1 MGLESSWVREGTLF
15 VVWSRKEVL
24 AEDVAFELRD
34 RSSKEVD
41 KQKRQVEKFRV
52 SGKVSAKA
60 LGQGM
65 LSVTRNRQEA
75 TEGW

>member
-1 MGLESSWVREGTLF
+1 MV
-15 VVWSRKEVL
+15 KEIL
-24 AEDVAFELRD
+24 TEDVASELRG

-41 KQKRQVEKFRV
+41 KQKRQVERFQV

-65 LSVTRNRQEA
+65 LGVTRNRQEA

>member
-1 MGLESSWVREGTLF
+1 MV
-15 VVWSRKEVL
+15 KEIL

-41 KQKRQVEKFRV
+41 KQERQVEEFWV
-52 SGKVSAKA
+52 SGTVSAKA
-60 LGQGM
+60 LGQDM
-65 LSVTRNRQEA
+65 FSVTRNRQEA